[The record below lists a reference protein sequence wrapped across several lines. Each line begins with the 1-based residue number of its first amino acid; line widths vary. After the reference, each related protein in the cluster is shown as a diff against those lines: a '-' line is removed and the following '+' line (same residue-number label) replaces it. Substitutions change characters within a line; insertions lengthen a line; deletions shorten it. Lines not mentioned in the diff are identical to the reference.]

1 MLVLSRKNNESIIIG
16 GDIEIVVLGVEG
28 ETVKLGIRAPKEVAI
43 YRKELYETIQAE
55 NLEASKSSS
64 SVQKLA
70 DLIQQEKTMNAD
82 RGEQ

>member
-16 GDIEIVVLGVEG
+16 GHIEIVVLGVEG

-70 DLIQQEKTMNAD
+70 DMIQQETRMNAD
-82 RGEQ
+82 KSEN